1 MLYESDYKDLNE
13 RYFDNL
19 NNLSIQVDN
28 LTKVIDYVIESM
40 KNMLLSIDVAYKL
53 NGKLEF
59 GIGELLVVIE
69 SIVVAKEIWIAFNY
83 KCS

>member
-1 MLYESDYKDLNE
+1 MNLIYKDLNE

-69 SIVVAKEIWIAFNY
+69 SIVVDKEIWIAFNY